1 MTMTSDAKQQLSR
14 TIRGLRERLLE
25 DLRSATDAAYRMS
38 VRAQD
43 AGLSEA
49 ARAKR
54 RRLEQWMEEQVRA
67 QPKKAK
73 QRREGEDFRRD
84 AEKQAAYTL
93 LNRLVMLR
101 LLEASELR
109 KPKVVTGGWESRG
122 YLDYRQLAP
131 AMARRAPGID
141 DDSEGYA
148 FLLQLVFEDLAHE
161 LPGLFGPAGVAELVP
176 VPAGTLRHVIE
187 ALDEPVLASCWTDE
201 MTLGWVY
208 QYWNDPERE
217 ALDAKLN
224 SGGKVEP
231 HEIASKTQMFT
242 ERYMV
247 DWLLQNSLGP
257 MWLAMCKKNGWTPE
271 CESEGTLAALE
282 ARRAEWREKREA
294 GPEAG
299 GVELT
304 ALMPL
309 ESDAERRWAYYVP
322 QPIPDDAVEHA
333 PATVRDLRVLDPAVG
348 SGHFLVVA
356 FDLLFALYQEEAR
369 HRSIEVGDDE
379 GDARWSDAAIVERIL
394 EHNLHGID
402 LDPRAVQIAAAAL
415 WLQAQ
420 KRAPDADP
428 ATLNLVASNLNLA
441 ALPDDDPAL
450 VELRAEVER
459 ETGIPEALTQQVVEA
474 LRGADHL
481 GSLLKVDAAIEEA
494 FSQYELS
501 AAVPSQGDLYDG
513 YGEEQRR
520 PIEADAAKASVIGR
534 LHTFLEAHGGHDDLG
549 LRLKGEQLA
558 RGVRFLHLVQE
569 GRYDLVV
576 GNPPY
581 QGTSKLANAAYIKK
595 QYPKGKADLYAA
607 FLERGLELVCRGGVS
622 ALLTMRGWMFIKQ
635 YSEIRQWL
643 LETYDLRALH
653 DLSSG
658 AFEEISAA
666 QVVVSVVTSVFAK
679 TARTESAVA
688 LKVFDNETVTDVG
701 ETQRKR
707 AATLCH
713 VGRHEFDPAALKVVP
728 EWPLVYWWSSEW
740 IATVGSTPS
749 LGEVADVR
757 QGITTTRNAWF
768 IRKWWELATATIYLK
783 RAPEDGV
790 TNCFPPPD
798 VSWAPIVMGGSGR
811 KWFEPLVDCIAANLS
826 FLMLEVRWEYYRLAH
841 PALQSKPREWFF
853 RGGMAT
859 SKIGSE
865 VNFRTHR
872 YASAF
877 SDAGQSAL
885 LPEPPRRL
893 TESQRTSAK
902 AAVSDMNPSVNFQV
916 SDLKRLPLLKVE
928 GWRRIYQTLEAAF
941 SASEAAREQ
950 SVEFSAPG
958 PNAWAC
964 AVEWGQRAVDRA
976 DSLQLPP
983 FAGSA
988 SAELDT
994 DHISFALGVAL
1005 GRFGRNGEG
1014 VLDPDSLG
1022 PDHAFT
1028 AGILFLDGS
1037 LDENDLRDSL
1047 GHAHAAFLRETWDE
1061 RGADIDPKS
1070 DLRSYLRLKFFDDV
1084 HRTMYENRPIH
1095 WPLSSAKKTFV
1106 AWINI
1111 HRWDAQTLRV
1121 LLAEHLRPAE
1131 ARIEGQLADVRAAR
1145 DGADEK
1151 AAKRADNVLD
1161 RVMKH
1166 RQELKDFIALVTQ
1179 CAEEGPPPADKKHPQ
1194 RERDARYD
1202 PVLDDGVMINSA
1214 ALWPLLEPQWKKPK
1228 AWWKELCNA
1237 KGRKDY
1243 DWSHL
1248 AMRYF
1253 PNRVDAKCQE
1263 DPSLGVAHG
1272 CFWRYHPERAWA
1284 WELRLQ
1290 DEIEEG
1296 FRIEEAPYDPP
1307 GLEGGPTG
1315 DEGDAAHRA
1324 RYLEEHPDEAL
1335 AAVEKE
1341 TLRRRGRGK
1350 DSQPVAELRLLEPGL
1365 WSARPEACWE
1375 LELKMIEK
1383 QDADFHLRA
1392 PDEPEARAALLERE
1406 PERKGERDKLLQKV
1420 APAQMELGAE

>member
-1 MTMTSDAKQQLSR
+1 MTMTSDAKQQLSK
-14 TIRGLRERLLE
+14 TIRGLRDRLLD
-25 DLRSATDAAYRMS
+25 DLHGATDAAYRMS

-54 RRLEQWMEEQVRA
+54 KRLEQWMEEQVRA

-73 QRREGEDFRRD
+73 KPRKAEDFRRD

-101 LLEASELR
+101 LLEAAELR

-148 FLLQLVFEDLAHE
+148 FLLQLVFEDLAHQ
-161 LPGLFGPAGVAELVP
+161 LPGLFGPAGVADLVP

-187 ALDEPVLASCWTDE
+187 ALDDPALASCWTDE

-257 MWLAMCKKNGWTPE
+257 MWLAMCKKNGWTPA
-271 CESEGTLAALE
+271 CERDGTLAALE
-282 ARRAEWREKREA
+282 ERRVAWRAKREA
-294 GPEAG
+294 GPEDG

-322 QPIPDDAVEHA
+322 QPIPEDAVEHA
-333 PATVRDLRVLDPAVG
+333 PSTVRDLRVLDPAVG

-356 FDLLFALYQEEAR
+356 FELLFALYQEEAQ
-369 HRSIEVGDDE
+369 HRGEQ

-420 KRAPDADP
+420 KRAPEADP
-428 ATLNLVASNLNLA
+428 EAVNLVASNLNLA

-459 ETGIPEALTQQVVEA
+459 ETGIPEALTQRVVEA

-494 FSQYELS
+494 IRENELS
-501 AAVPSQGDLYDG
+501 AAVATQGDLYDG
-513 YGEEQRR
+513 YGEAQRR
-520 PIEADAAKASVIGR
+520 PIEADAARASVTGR
-534 LHTFLEAHGGHDDLG
+534 LERFLEAHGGHDDLG

-595 QYPKGKADLYAA
+595 HYPKGKADLYAA
-607 FLERGLELVCRGGVS
+607 FLERGLELVRRGGIS
-622 ALLTMRGWMFIKQ
+622 GLLTMRGWMFIKQ

-679 TARTESAVA
+679 TERTETAVA
-688 LKVFDNETVTDVG
+688 LKVFDDETVTDVG

-728 EWPLVYWWSSEW
+728 EQPLVYWWSQAFLESYSN
-740 IATVGSTPS
+740 ADL
-749 LGEVADVR
+749 LGEVSPAR
-757 QGITTTRNAWF
+757 FGLTTGDNTRFCRNAWEVLPSRIGDAQADVPF
-768 IRKWWELATATIYLK
+768 VTLVHGAKGDRWFDNGDVLIKWRMNGGEVKIKSEFQYGTVTKQIRNE
-783 RAPEDGV
+783 
-790 TNCFPPPD
+790 
-798 VSWAPIVMGGSGR
+798 
-811 KWFEPLVDCIAANLS
+811 
-826 FLMLEVRWEYYRLAH
+826 EYYF
-841 PALQSKPREWFF
+841 K
-853 RGGMAT
+853 RGL
-859 SKIGSE
+859 
-865 VNFRTHR
+865 
-872 YASAF
+872 AF
-877 SDAGQSAL
+877 SAIGNEFAVRLHTYPSVFSNVGLSLFPDDVHSAL
-885 LPEPPRRL
+885 LWL
-893 TESQRTSAK
+893 NTIQAGRTINDIAPGLRFD
-902 AAVSDMNPSVNFQV
+902 VGDVN
-916 SDLKRLPLLKVE
+916 RLPL
-928 GWRRIYQTLEAAF
+928 
-941 SASEAAREQ
+941 EQ
-950 SVEFSAPG
+950 VHG
-958 PNAWAC
+958 
-964 AVEWGQRAVDRA
+964 
-976 DSLQLPP
+976 
-983 FAGSA
+983 AGSLIAALSDVFRTREEHREPSRSFRRPGGDPWIAIENWQPSTPTDRSPLEGGRVATEPPA
-988 SAELDT
+988 S
-994 DHISFALGVAL
+994 HISFALGVAL

-1014 VLDPDSLG
+1014 ILDPDSLG

-1037 LDENDLRDSL
+1037 LDTNDLRDSL

-1061 RGADIDPKS
+1061 RGADVDPKS
-1070 DLRSYLRLKFFDDV
+1070 DLRSYLRLKFFDEV
-1084 HRTMYENRPIH
+1084 HCTMYENRPIH

-1151 AAKRADNVLD
+1151 AAKRAEKVLD

-1166 RQELKDFIALVTQ
+1166 RQELKDFIDLVTQ
-1179 CAEEGPPPADKKHPQ
+1179 CAEEGPPPADKKHPP
-1194 RERDARYD
+1194 REQDARYD

-1214 ALWPLLEPQWKKPK
+1214 ALWPLLEPQWKKPRV
-1228 AWWKELCNA
+1228 WWKELCHA

-1253 PNRVDAKCQE
+1253 PNRVDAKCKE

-1272 CFWRYHPERAWA
+1272 CFWRYHPDRAWA

-1290 DEIEEG
+1290 DEIEG
-1296 FRIEEAPYDPP
+1296 SFRIEEAPYDPP
-1307 GLEGGPTG
+1307 GLDGGPTG
-1315 DEGDAAHRA
+1315 DEGDAVHRA
-1324 RYLEEHPDEAL
+1324 RYLADQPDEAL

-1341 TLRRRGRGK
+1341 ALRRRGRGK
-1350 DSQPVAELRLLEPGL
+1350 DAAPIAELRLLDPGL
-1365 WSARPEACWE
+1365 WSARPEACWA
-1375 LELKMIEK
+1375 LELKIIEK

-1392 PDEPEARAALLERE
+1392 PDEPEARAALLARE
-1406 PERKGERDKLLQKV
+1406 PALQKERDALLKKV
-1420 APAQMELGAE
+1420 APSPDLFDRVDAEE